1 MANIAQ
7 LVKELVEGGPGSAGW
22 KEPKYLK
29 KDRTQEKRIAY
40 KGKSIAKLHPSGM
53 YEFYSDA
60 KERFL
65 KFDDLGNAKAA
76 IDAESSVSEAKKRTT
91 FDPISKK
98 KVPVKSIKTKA
109 GGPVTRGGKPVPD
122 EELKSK
128 DRFKKKQ
135 EESTDPADIRRLV
148 SRLLSED
155 CGNVCHQCG
164 KDYRT
169 DENGVNTH
177 CGPDGE
183 GDFDADLDHVPYGE
197 PGEGEDR
204 TDGDEFSDY
213 SPVDRPHG
221 GDEEFR
227 NPRGDTGSFY
237 GRH

>member
-7 LVKELVEGGPGSAGW
+7 LVKELIEGG
-22 KEPKYLK
+22 
-29 KDRTQEKRIAY
+29 
-40 KGKSIAKLHPSGM
+40 SISQ
-53 YEFYSDA
+53 
-60 KERFL
+60 R
-65 KFDDLGNAKAA
+65 
-76 IDAESSVSEAKKRTT
+76 VTEAKKRTT
-91 FDPISKK
+91 FDPVSKK

-122 EELKSK
+122 EELKPK
-128 DRFKKKQ
+128 DRFKKKKQ
-135 EESTDPADIRRLV
+135 EESTNPADIRRLV

-197 PGEGEDR
+197 PGEGDDF
-204 TDGDEFSDY
+204 TDYGDSEFSD
-213 SPVDRPHG
+213 
-221 GDEEFR
+221 EELR
-227 NPRGDTGSFY
+227 DASHAPQGGDTGSKYVGRSFY
-237 GRH
+237 ANNPLPKAPAPRNWRDYPHR